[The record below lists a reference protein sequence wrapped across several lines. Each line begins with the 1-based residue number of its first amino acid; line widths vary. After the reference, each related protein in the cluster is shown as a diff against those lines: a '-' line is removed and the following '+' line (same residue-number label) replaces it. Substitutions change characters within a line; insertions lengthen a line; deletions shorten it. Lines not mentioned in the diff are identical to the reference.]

1 MQPTLDPRVLRL
13 QHCPAIGSKLSELT
27 PTSPPTL
34 DPQAPE
40 GFRLGI
46 EQFNAGRF
54 FEAHEVWEEVWL
66 RSPEPEKTF
75 LQGIIQIAAA
85 FHHYSRG
92 NARGTRSLLE
102 AGLGR
107 LERFPNAHRG
117 IDLAALRSEAKA
129 WAAALARG
137 HTPAAEMPLP
147 QIKFAACG

>member
-1 MQPTLDPRVLRL
+1 MQPTLEPRVLRL
-13 QHCPAIGSKLSELT
+13 QHCPATGSPLSDLAQAD
-27 PTSPPTL
+27 PPSHA
-34 DPQAPE
+34 PQDA
-40 GFRLGI
+40 FRRGI
-46 EQFNAGRF
+46 EQFNTGRF
-54 FEAHEVWEEVWL
+54 FEAHETWEEVWL

-117 IDLAALRSEAKA
+117 IELAALRMEAKA
-129 WAAALARG
+129 WVAALAAGR
-137 HTPAAEMPLP
+137 TPDAETLLP
-147 QIKFAACG
+147 QIKFTACA